1 MLFMSNAYTKIVEN
15 EEQSHRKDTLLIH
28 MFITKNPPC
37 FFQIQL
43 TTLLIVVSLVAK
55 GGN

>member
-1 MLFMSNAYTKIVEN
+1 MSNPYTKIVEN
-15 EEQSHRKDTLLIH
+15 EEQSHKKDTLLTH
-28 MFITKNPPC
+28 MFIRKSPPC

-43 TTLLIVVSLVAK
+43 TTLLVVVSLVAK